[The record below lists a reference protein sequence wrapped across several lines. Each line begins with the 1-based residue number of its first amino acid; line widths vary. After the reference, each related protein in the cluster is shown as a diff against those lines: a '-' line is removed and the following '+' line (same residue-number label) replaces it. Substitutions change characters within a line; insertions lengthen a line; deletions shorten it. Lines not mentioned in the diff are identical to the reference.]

1 MCEERCFL
9 LVFIRR
15 LVKFHFPAKHRII
28 VSLST
33 WDFRGYVRVKHGSEE
48 YIIYPWH
55 EQILVNCAPLQVYL
69 KHLLIALKEPTL
81 VLYYRKKRSAAI
93 AIKVAFSDGSK
104 CISSV
109 VPFFFEM
116 LAKTKR
122 IHVSGLQYIYL

>member
-28 VSLST
+28 IPLST

-55 EQILVNCAPLQVYL
+55 QQTLVNCAPLQVYL

-93 AIKVAFSDGSK
+93 AIKVAFSDGS
-104 CISSV
+104 
-109 VPFFFEM
+109 
-116 LAKTKR
+116 
-122 IHVSGLQYIYL
+122 